1 MKTRKRGG
9 SLSLSYYKYKLE
21 GKVDYGSGF
30 YCERVEFLKL
40 NTHTFLV
47 LHGND
52 GIPNDSII
60 DGIKCCDDPTNN
72 LTYYYLMTKNMLSPK
87 PRCDNDSF
95 LCKRTRVRFGNKPFS
110 SVYVEHAYNS
120 PTSKTC
126 IAVCINNTKMEAEIL
141 NIRVNEKLCFISN
154 MDFTMNLIMNLLQ
167 HVEFKGR
174 VILSDHATKNGM
186 SVAIHVMKNKSYF
199 SKYQDY
205 GFEIP
210 EQNISRLT
218 EIKKEIGSM
227 SVEKA
232 NEEFQDEVGE
242 LLESMYLILK

>member
-9 SLSLSYYKYKLE
+9 SLSLAYYKYKLE

-52 GIPNDSII
+52 GVPNDTMI

-72 LTYYYLMTKNMLSPK
+72 LTYYYLMTKNMLSHKPK
-87 PRCDNDSF
+87 CEDDSF
-95 LCKRTRVRFGNKPFS
+95 LCKRTRVRFRNKPFS

-120 PTSKTC
+120 PTAKTC
-126 IAVCINNTKMEAEIL
+126 IAVCINDTKKEAEIL
-141 NIRVNEKLCFISN
+141 NIRVNEKRCFISN
-154 MDFTMNLIMNLLQ
+154 MDSTMKLIMELLEE
-167 HVEFKGR
+167 VEFKGKI
-174 VILSDHATKNGM
+174 ILSDHATKDGM
-186 SVAIHVMKNKSYF
+186 SVAIYVMKHKPHF

-205 GFEIP
+205 GFEIQ
-210 EQNISRLT
+210 EQNIPRLKK
-218 EIKKEIGSM
+218 IKEKIQGM
-227 SVEKA
+227 SVEDA
-232 NEEFQDEVGE
+232 NEQFQEEVGD
-242 LLESMYLILK
+242 LLESMYRIL

>member
-9 SLSLSYYKYKLE
+9 SLSLAYYKYKLE

-30 YCERVEFLKL
+30 YCDRVEFLKL

-52 GIPNDSII
+52 GVPNDTMI

-87 PRCDNDSF
+87 PRCEDDSF
-95 LCKRTRVRFGNKPFS
+95 LCKRTRVRFRNKPFS

-120 PTSKTC
+120 PTAKTC
-126 IAVCINNTKMEAEIL
+126 IAVCINDTKKEAEIL
-141 NIRVNEKLCFISN
+141 NIRVNEKRCFIPN
-154 MDFTMNLIMNLLQ
+154 MDSTMKLIMELLEE
-167 HVEFKGR
+167 VEFKGK
-174 VILSDHATKNGM
+174 VILSDHATKDGM
-186 SVAIHVMKNKSYF
+186 SVAIHVMKHKPYF

-205 GFEIP
+205 GFEIQ
-210 EQNISRLT
+210 EQNIPRLK
-218 EIKKEIGSM
+218 EIKEKIQGM
-227 SVEKA
+227 SVEDA
-232 NEEFQDEVGE
+232 NEEFQEEVGD
-242 LLESMYLILK
+242 LLESMYRIL